1 MGNKSRFVIAEHKIR
16 SFFKDAS
23 RRVYKKA
30 QLEEVLEQ
38 NRSEWNLP
46 FSMNGNRFTDRLL
59 NSNILSK
66 QEIDFNGIISRQ
78 ERFLALDASV
88 FQIAVS
94 LKNKSYLSHY
104 SAVYLQGLTTQ
115 VPKTIYISFEQSK
128 KVNVDRKIT
137 QSGIDA
143 AFARPQRKSG
153 TTTIYDGY
161 TLLVHNGMYSNR
173 SGVYLLDDLPV
184 TNIERTL
191 IDIAVRPGYAGG
203 VHSVL
208 DIYRR
213 SVDRI
218 SVNKL
223 VAILDKLNFIY
234 PYHQAIGFY
243 LEKAGLEGKKLN
255 VLREKE
261 MTADFYLTYEMSEK
275 QYDSSWKLYYPKGM

>member
-104 SAVYLQGLTTQ
+104 SAVYL
-115 VPKTIYISFEQSK
+115 
-128 KVNVDRKIT
+128 
-137 QSGIDA
+137 
-143 AFARPQRKSG
+143 
-153 TTTIYDGY
+153 
-161 TLLVHNGMYSNR
+161 
-173 SGVYLLDDLPV
+173 
-184 TNIERTL
+184 
-191 IDIAVRPGYAGG
+191 
-203 VHSVL
+203 
-208 DIYRR
+208 
-213 SVDRI
+213 
-218 SVNKL
+218 
-223 VAILDKLNFIY
+223 
-234 PYHQAIGFY
+234 
-243 LEKAGLEGKKLN
+243 
-255 VLREKE
+255 
-261 MTADFYLTYEMSEK
+261 
-275 QYDSSWKLYYPKGM
+275 